1 MLHDLLRID
10 APIAEL
16 LPEENNSSSFD
27 TVANGQGISALH
39 LESYMHAADAAID
52 AAIQLDPKPDSEPK
66 RWEYKES
73 KLIRDHIDSDSEEH
87 VIVHELEDAVVMFSD
102 APYLFRIDDFRAPV
116 RGKYTIRAEV
126 FPYQSKRPIVFSLLA
141 GDYNRGR
148 SRYLGRWDLRAKKS
162 RTVEI
167 TVTLDRGEYIY
178 PSPDDLMADARDG
191 RNIWGHEADE
201 YEGSG
206 IGVKWLEVEGPLVN
220 DWPPEST
227 THLLPGVEIKKLE
240 HQRWERNRH
249 IDYELVPSDDP
260 KEQIRTIVKRLAPRA
275 FRRPL
280 KSGEGK
286 PFADLAMTTWSAG
299 HGFDAAIR
307 TAIRGVITSPQ
318 FLFFESKA
326 GELDDYALAA
336 RLAAFLWKSVPDDR
350 LYILARKKQLND
362 PKELDRQVKRML
374 KDEKSRRF
382 TNDLARQWW
391 QLGDVNLTNPDARLY
406 PEFDELL
413 KVSIPLE
420 TQEFLVE
427 LIRKDLSTDNLVD
440 SDFTFLNRRLAE
452 HYGIPGVNGQHMRRV
467 TLPENSH
474 RGGIMT
480 HASILKITANGTVT
494 SPVRRG
500 SWVLTNLLGTPP
512 NPPPTDIGSIE
523 PDTRGTTTIRES
535 LAKHRNVE
543 SCAQCHQHIDPPG
556 FALESYDVIGGYRSK
571 YRCTENGEQPERL
584 LRGRT
589 IWEYDIGLPVDS
601 SGVLADGEPFEN
613 IDEFKQLLLNQREQ
627 IARNV
632 ISNLITYATGA
643 EIQFADRD
651 QVAKILESC
660 RESDFGMQTIIREVV
675 QSRLFRNK

>member
-1 MLHDLLRID
+1 
-10 APIAEL
+10 
-16 LPEENNSSSFD
+16 
-27 TVANGQGISALH
+27 
-39 LESYMHAADAAID
+39 
-52 AAIQLDPKPDSEPK
+52 
-66 RWEYKES
+66 
-73 KLIRDHIDSDSEEH
+73 
-87 VIVHELEDAVVMFSD
+87 
-102 APYLFRIDDFRAPV
+102 
-116 RGKYTIRAEV
+116 
-126 FPYQSKRPIVFSLLA
+126 
-141 GDYNRGR
+141 
-148 SRYLGRWDLRAKKS
+148 
-162 RTVEI
+162 
-167 TVTLDRGEYIY
+167 
-178 PSPDDLMADARDG
+178 
-191 RNIWGHEADE
+191 
-201 YEGSG
+201 
-206 IGVKWLEVEGPLVN
+206 
-220 DWPPEST
+220 
-227 THLLPGVEIKKLE
+227 
-240 HQRWERNRH
+240 
-249 IDYELVPSDDP
+249 
-260 KEQIRTIVKRLAPRA
+260 
-275 FRRPL
+275 
-280 KSGEGK
+280 
-286 PFADLAMTTWSAG
+286 MTTWSAG

-512 NPPPTDIGSIE
+512 NPPPPDIGSIE

>member
-1 MLHDLLRID
+1 MPTSSKIHFRPAIALSGLILLTLATQLRAQSLKSISQPVVQSSCNDCHASGDIVLTFDWPISSRKWVRVYDRIANGEMPPPDSETLDPKKRAIFLRRLEKVLKENNLTNQKSSGRVGLRRLTRTEFEYMLHDLLRID

-240 HQRWERNRH
+240 HQRWERTRH

-260 KEQIRTIVKRLAPRA
+260 KEQIRMR
-275 FRRPL
+275 
-280 KSGEGK
+280 
-286 PFADLAMTTWSAG
+286 
-299 HGFDAAIR
+299 
-307 TAIRGVITSPQ
+307 Q
-318 FLFFESKA
+318 F
-326 GELDDYALAA
+326 
-336 RLAAFLWKSVPDDR
+336 V
-350 LYILARKKQLND
+350 
-362 PKELDRQVKRML
+362 RQ
-374 KDEKSRRF
+374 F
-382 TNDLARQWW
+382 
-391 QLGDVNLTNPDARLY
+391 
-406 PEFDELL
+406 
-413 KVSIPLE
+413 
-420 TQEFLVE
+420 
-427 LIRKDLSTDNLVD
+427 
-440 SDFTFLNRRLAE
+440 
-452 HYGIPGVNGQHMRRV
+452 
-467 TLPENSH
+467 
-474 RGGIMT
+474 
-480 HASILKITANGTVT
+480 
-494 SPVRRG
+494 
-500 SWVLTNLLGTPP
+500 
-512 NPPPTDIGSIE
+512 
-523 PDTRGTTTIRES
+523 
-535 LAKHRNVE
+535 
-543 SCAQCHQHIDPPG
+543 
-556 FALESYDVIGGYRSK
+556 
-571 YRCTENGEQPERL
+571 
-584 LRGRT
+584 
-589 IWEYDIGLPVDS
+589 
-601 SGVLADGEPFEN
+601 
-613 IDEFKQLLLNQREQ
+613 
-627 IARNV
+627 
-632 ISNLITYATGA
+632 
-643 EIQFADRD
+643 
-651 QVAKILESC
+651 VA
-660 RESDFGMQTIIREVV
+660 
-675 QSRLFRNK
+675 

>member
-1 MLHDLLRID
+1 M
-10 APIAEL
+10 
-16 LPEENNSSSFD
+16 
-27 TVANGQGISALH
+27 
-39 LESYMHAADAAID
+39 
-52 AAIQLDPKPDSEPK
+52 
-66 RWEYKES
+66 
-73 KLIRDHIDSDSEEH
+73 
-87 VIVHELEDAVVMFSD
+87 
-102 APYLFRIDDFRAPV
+102 
-116 RGKYTIRAEV
+116 
-126 FPYQSKRPIVFSLLA
+126 
-141 GDYNRGR
+141 
-148 SRYLGRWDLRAKKS
+148 
-162 RTVEI
+162 
-167 TVTLDRGEYIY
+167 
-178 PSPDDLMADARDG
+178 
-191 RNIWGHEADE
+191 
-201 YEGSG
+201 
-206 IGVKWLEVEGPLVN
+206 
-220 DWPPEST
+220 
-227 THLLPGVEIKKLE
+227 
-240 HQRWERNRH
+240 
-249 IDYELVPSDDP
+249 
-260 KEQIRTIVKRLAPRA
+260 
-275 FRRPL
+275 
-280 KSGEGK
+280 
-286 PFADLAMTTWSAG
+286 
-299 HGFDAAIR
+299 
-307 TAIRGVITSPQ
+307 ITSPQ

-480 HASILKITANGTVT
+480 HASILKITATGTVT

-512 NPPPTDIGSIE
+512 NPPPPDIGSIE